1 MEKTNVLDKELKV
14 TIIKIFCELR
24 KRVEEERIIAK
35 R

>member
-1 MEKTNVLDKELKV
+1 MEKTNVLDKELRV
-14 TIIKIFCELR
+14 TVIKIFCELR